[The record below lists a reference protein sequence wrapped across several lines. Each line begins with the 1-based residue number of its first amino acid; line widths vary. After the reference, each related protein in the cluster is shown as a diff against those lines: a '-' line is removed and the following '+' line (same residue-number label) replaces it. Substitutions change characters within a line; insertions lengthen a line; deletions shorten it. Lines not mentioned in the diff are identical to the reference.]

1 MEECVRRNEAEGKE
15 INPTTCTFV
24 KKCKAGE
31 VRNDKGRCVK
41 AKTKTKQNTPN
52 VVPFAPFVYQRP
64 LAEKKKVTITRKRA
78 KTYNRNKTTNYTRTT
93 GKPGRKTYTAKL
105 LPHHN
110 VNTAVR
116 GRATVRNSRNLSY
129 LNTMRLPIDELE
141 EELEE
146 NKPSPKI
153 APPKNSRFLQKR
165 KAFNKK
171 QREEENAAAR
181 QRLQQGDSP
190 NNSPV
195 DPVVPSPVAP
205 GIRI

>member
-24 KKCKAGE
+24 KKCKEGE

-41 AKTKTKQNTPN
+41 AKTKTKQNTPT
-52 VVPFAPFVYQRP
+52 VVPFAPYVYRKP
-64 LAEKKKVTITRKRA
+64 YAPKKIVTITKKRA
-78 KTYNRNKTTNYTRTT
+78 KTYNRNKHTNYTKTT

-105 LPHHN
+105 LPPHN

-116 GRATVRNSRNLSY
+116 GRTTVRNSRNLSY
-129 LNTMRLPIDELE
+129 LNTLRLPIDELE

-146 NKPSPKI
+146 NKPSPKNSPI
-153 APPKNSRFLQKR
+153 KNSRFLQKR
-165 KAFNKK
+165 KAFNKRQK
-171 QREEENAAAR
+171 EAENAAAR
-181 QRLQQGDSP
+181 ERLQQGESP
-190 NNSPV
+190 NN
-195 DPVVPSPVAP
+195 SPVAP